1 MLKKLKSLFIV
12 EVEDK
17 KSKKPGQ
24 KKEAQQEKTVPNPPS
39 VSESTT
45 GEPGKVTDKFLDVL
59 FNAMES
65 NNLDGFDYLEFKQSL
80 LSLKKV
86 RMDDETR
93 FKSAYA
99 MAQTMGAS
107 VEHLIKT
114 AQHYINVLAKEEKK
128 FETALANQKAS
139 RVGSKQ
145 QEIKQLEDLIGKKE
159 EQIRML
165 QKEIA
170 EHHKQVDTL
179 KRVIG
184 DAASKIETT
193 KNNFIASYNTLVG
206 QIYQDIEN
214 MKQYLQG

>member
-17 KSKKPGQ
+17 KSKKPPQ
-24 KKEAQQEKTVPNPPS
+24 KKEKEKPVPNPPS
-39 VSESTT
+39 VQESVS
-45 GEPGKVTDKFLDVL
+45 GKPGQVTDKFLDVL
-59 FNAMES
+59 FDAMEK

-86 RMDDETR
+86 NMDEPTR
-93 FKSAYA
+93 FRSAYA

-107 VEHLIKT
+107 VQHLIKT
-114 AQHYINVLAKEEKK
+114 AQHYIDVLAKEEKK
-128 FETALANQKAS
+128 FESALANQKAN
-139 RVGSKQ
+139 RIGSKQ
-145 QEIKQLEDLIGKKE
+145 KEITQLEQLMKDKQTRIKQL
-159 EQIRML
+159 
-165 QKEIA
+165 QKEMT
-170 EHHKQVDTL
+170 EHEKQIDTL

-206 QIYQDIEN
+206 QIYKDIEN
-214 MKQYLQG
+214 MKQFLK